1 MIICLDRNCLHFNY
15 SNLTSSLLLK
25 LHLLLQLIYSY
36 LQPITVCG
44 VHLLKLHLMPNCYNV
59 IAITIHLIAL
69 FSQDTLPLRHFVTSC
84 LYIDNIVNFI
94 YSEDVLCGTKRQFLI
109 NHTNTMS
116 FGDLL
121 YNLPVDVKKNVRA
134 IERIQTKIAKNLVAQ
149 QFNVTCLNENL
160 LPKYTNIYIYIYI

>member
-1 MIICLDRNCLHFNY
+1 MEVPSTVLPGY
-15 SNLTSSLLLK
+15 SLS
-25 LHLLLQLIYSY
+25 
-36 LQPITVCG
+36 
-44 VHLLKLHLMPNCYNV
+44 
-59 IAITIHLIAL
+59 
-69 FSQDTLPLRHFVTSC
+69 LRHFVTSC

-149 QFNVTCLNENL
+149 QFNVTCLSE
-160 LPKYTNIYIYIYI
+160 NIYIYIYIYIYIIFFT